1 LLGRNFH
8 LRMTVQR
15 TKRPPTQAAMT
26 PSTVNVVLAAAATGF
41 VLFSSVLEAAAAE
54 VVSVAVT

>member
-1 LLGRNFH
+1 
-8 LRMTVQR
+8 MTVQR